1 MSLTFVENQV
11 AAGNESWANVQSD
24 PKFVQIV
31 CIGCLWIQA
40 EIDMQKREM
49 EGK

>member
-1 MSLTFVENQV
+1 MPLTVVEKQA
-11 AAGNESWANVQSD
+11 AAGNESWVKVQSN

-40 EIDMQKREM
+40 EIDMQEREI